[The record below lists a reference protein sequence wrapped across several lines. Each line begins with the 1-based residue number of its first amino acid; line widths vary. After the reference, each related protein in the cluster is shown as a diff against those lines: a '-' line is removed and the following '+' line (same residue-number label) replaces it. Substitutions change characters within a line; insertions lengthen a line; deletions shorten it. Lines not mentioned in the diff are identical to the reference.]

1 MEDRYGEANKH
12 LWQPFCECAKN
23 VCLSPNMRQI
33 NLIYA
38 TTTVDQG
45 LYWNL
50 KAGKA

>member
-1 MEDRYGEANKH
+1 
-12 LWQPFCECAKN
+12 
-23 VCLSPNMRQI
+23 MRQI

-50 KAGKA
+50 KAGKAWRGSSELCHEERKQTATIKENDGDY